1 MNEAARKDGV
11 DLYHLRCLITMVEL
25 GTATKAAARLGVSQ
39 PALSHVLQKLRKA
52 LGDPLLVRVGMKM
65 MPTPRAQELVE
76 QARLLIRQADE
87 VLWPKAPFEARSYE
101 GRWVVSAP
109 EYVDY
114 RLTPALA
121 RALHLQSPASSL
133 QIVPP
138 NPAHA
143 ERMLESGEID
153 LRLGWVDK
161 SSPFTRSRLLYTET
175 FSCLYRR
182 QHRAVKGLITIPQ
195 YLAAEHIRVQ
205 ASQPSTATRTI
216 AAAALRLGQ
225 ELRVALVVPNLMTVG
240 RVVAESDTVATV
252 PSGIGQVLAQLHD
265 LKIAPLPIKVATLN
279 VAMYWHER
287 MQTDKRHRWLR
298 SLIAE
303 TAAELKDP
311 PR

>member
-1 MNEAARKDGV
+1 MNSYAQKDRV
-11 DLYHLRCLITMVEL
+11 DLHHLRCLVEMVDL
-25 GTATKAAARLGVSQ
+25 GSATKAAVRLGLSQ
-39 PALSHVLQKLRKA
+39 PALSHVLQRLRKV
-52 LGDPLLVRVGMKM
+52 LEDPLLVRVGMKM
-65 MPTPRAQELVE
+65 TPTPRAQELVD
-76 QARLLIRQADE
+76 QVRPLIRQVDE
-87 VLWPKAPFEARSYE
+87 MLWPKAPFEAQNYD

-114 RLTPALA
+114 RLTPALTH
-121 RALHLQSPASSL
+121 HLQAQSPNASF

-175 FSCLYRR
+175 FSCLYRK
-182 QHRAVKGLITIPQ
+182 QHRTIRGAITVQQ
-195 YLAAEHIRVQ
+195 YLKAEHIRVQ

-225 ELRVALVVPNLMTVG
+225 DLRVAIVVPSLMTVG
-240 RVVAESDTVATV
+240 RVVAESEIVATV
-252 PSGIGQVLAQLHD
+252 PSGIAEVLAKLHD
-265 LKIAPLPIKVATLN
+265 LRIAPLPIKVATLN

-298 SLIAE
+298 
-303 TAAELKDP
+303 AAVADAAARLK
-311 PR
+311 

>member
-1 MNEAARKDGV
+1 MDDVTRNEGV
-11 DLYHLRCLITMVEL
+11 DLYHLRCLISMVEL

-39 PALSHVLQKLRKA
+39 SAMSHVLQRLRRA

-65 MPTPRAQELVE
+65 SPTPRAQELVN
-76 QARLLIRQADE
+76 QARLLIKQADE
-87 VLWPKAPFEARSYE
+87 ILRPKAPFEAASFD

-114 RLTPALA
+114 RLTPPLT
-121 RALHLQSPASSL
+121 RLLHQESSLSSL
-133 QIVPP
+133 QVVPP

-143 ERMLESGEID
+143 ERMLESGELD

-161 SSPFTRSRLLYTET
+161 TSPFTRSRLLYTET

-182 QHRAVKGLITIPQ
+182 QHRAIKGPVTVKQ

-216 AAAALRLGQ
+216 AAAAQRLGQ
-225 ELRVALVVPNLMTVG
+225 DLHVAIVVPNLMTVG
-240 RVVAESDTVATV
+240 RVVAESDIVATV
-252 PSGIGQVLAQLHD
+252 PSGIGQVLSKLHD

-298 SLIAE
+298 SVIAE
-303 TAAELKDP
+303 TAAGLKDP